1 MAVWRDLGL
10 LDRHI
15 AYGCV
20 ENSRTTEK
28 ELFEA
33 GRLDHDLDRGKPDT
47 SMLLNCDTDNVQ
59 LLFIPCAV
67 CALVSTSNGLGVRD
81 DQLQPRQIITASMV
95 GPHNCPFGAAAEQK
109 QCLVLQHIRSS
120 LLHHTRSAKM

>member
-20 ENSRTTEK
+20 ENSWTTEK

-33 GRLDHDLDRGKPDT
+33 GRLDHDLDRGKPNT
-47 SMLLNCDTDNVQ
+47 TMLL
-59 LLFIPCAV
+59 
-67 CALVSTSNGLGVRD
+67 
-81 DQLQPRQIITASMV
+81 
-95 GPHNCPFGAAAEQK
+95 
-109 QCLVLQHIRSS
+109 
-120 LLHHTRSAKM
+120 KM